1 MLGDWQLEKMD
12 RIFKREKFE
21 IHSTELNLTQQM
33 NQSWEQVGGADS
45 TMGDFMAP
53 YDEFLSNI
61 EEYKFNRLLD
71 IGITIVIEAINLE
84 ELNYSYSF
92 KTIFLL

>member
-61 EEYKFNRLLD
+61 EKYKFNRLLD

>member
-21 IHSTELNLTQQM
+21 IHSTELDLTQQM
-33 NQSWEQVGGADS
+33 NQSWQQVGGADS

>member
-1 MLGDWQLEKMD
+1 MWDWQLEKID
-12 RIFKREKFE
+12 KIFKREKFE
-21 IHSTELNLTQQM
+21 ILPTELDLTQQM
-33 NQSWEQVGGADS
+33 NQSWRQVGGADS